1 MKPTGQSFITGVSC
15 YKSLSQGITHR
26 LMATLFSSSVAEVN
40 LRFLKKKKSDTKQKK
55 GHWTM
60 CERAA
65 SVLRAVEERGLVM
78 YGNGHQ
84 LLEVK
89 LLEATMR
96 GFTGRNIFHA
106 LEHVTSRYVGR

>member
-1 MKPTGQSFITGVSC
+1 M
-15 YKSLSQGITHR
+15 
-26 LMATLFSSSVAEVN
+26 
-40 LRFLKKKKSDTKQKK
+40 SDTKQKTATEQCVK
-55 GHWTM
+55 EAHV
-60 CERAA
+60 RF
-65 SVLRAVEERGLVM
+65 SIKNSAVMKVM

-96 GFTGRNIFHA
+96 GFTGSNIFHA